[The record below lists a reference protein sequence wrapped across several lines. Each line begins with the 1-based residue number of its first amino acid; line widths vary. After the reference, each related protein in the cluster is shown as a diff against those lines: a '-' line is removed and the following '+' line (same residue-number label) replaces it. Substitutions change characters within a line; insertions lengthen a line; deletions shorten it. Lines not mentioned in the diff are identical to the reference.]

1 MQIKGKYCMN
11 IATPNLV
18 NICVDQH
25 QNDEISGRLYHCYSA
40 EPVMFSNIIELLREA
55 EKLFDDIS
63 FPQASTKTRSLV
75 EKTHEQSTQIHRLEL
90 VVDRE
95 SVVNH
100 SGRIGTF
107 ITSVRFRQNST
118 WQGESYWIEK
128 ETVQQFANTLEFIKQ
143 IDIALQ

>member
-1 MQIKGKYCMN
+1 
-11 IATPNLV
+11 
-18 NICVDQH
+18 
-25 QNDEISGRLYHCYSA
+25 
-40 EPVMFSNIIELLREA
+40 MFSNIIELLREA

-118 WQGESYWIEK
+118 WQGEFFWVERK
-128 ETVQQFANTLEFIKQ
+128 VAQRFTNTLDFIKQ
-143 IDIALQ
+143 IDVALK